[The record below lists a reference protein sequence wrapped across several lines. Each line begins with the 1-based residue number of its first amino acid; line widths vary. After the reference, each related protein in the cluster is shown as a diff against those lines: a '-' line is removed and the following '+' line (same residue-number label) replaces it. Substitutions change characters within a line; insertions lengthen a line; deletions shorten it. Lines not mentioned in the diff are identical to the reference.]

1 MQRLIWMFYL
11 CCLATLCQAQFAP
24 AAGQAG
30 STAIHKDS
38 SVFVAWATGITV
50 DSGYLDI
57 SDTSQGKVT
66 IYKTINNAKAKAD
79 GWSVSLGDHGQA
91 TLSFD
96 KPIQNG
102 VGADF
107 AVFENAFNN
116 TFLELAFVEV
126 SSDGQRFVRFPAI
139 SNTDTS
145 TQIDGFGSLDA
156 TKLYNLAGKYSAGYG
171 TPFDLEELKDSTGLD
186 LDAITHV
193 RIIDVVGCIQDS
205 FATRDSRGVK
215 INDPWK
221 TVFQTGG
228 FDLDGVG
235 VIHQNTSI
243 AVQKVEE
250 SPRLSIY
257 PNPIR
262 KNNLL
267 YLNINESIQNW
278 TVQLFT
284 ITGKPIQNWKNEREL
299 VLQNIPSGY
308 YLITVQTKRAVY
320 TQKLLILE

>member
-1 MQRLIWMFYL
+1 MQQLILVLSL
-11 CCLATLCQAQFAP
+11 CLGSTFLAAQFAP
-24 AAGQAG
+24 PAGQAG

-38 SVFVAWATGITV
+38 SIFVAWATGVTV

-57 SDTSQGKVT
+57 SDTTQGKVSV
-66 IYKTINNAKAKAD
+66 YKTVNNAKAKAD
-79 GWSVSLGDHGQA
+79 GWSVSLGDHGKA
-91 TLSFD
+91 TLTFD

-102 VGADF
+102 AGADF

-126 SSDGQRFVRFPAI
+126 SSDGQRFVRFAAI
-139 SNTDTS
+139 SNTDTT
-145 TQIDGFGSLDA
+145 TQVGGFGSVDA

-171 TPFDLEELKDSTGLD
+171 TPFDLEELKDSAGLD
-186 LDAITHV
+186 VDAVTHV
-193 RIIDVVGCIQDS
+193 RIIDVIGCIQDE
-205 FATRDSRGVK
+205 FVTRDSRGVK
-215 INDPWK
+215 VNDPWK

-243 AVQKVEE
+243 GIQKIEE
-250 SPRLSIY
+250 ATVLNIY

-267 YLNINESIQNW
+267 YLDIDELVQDW
-278 TVQLFT
+278 TVQLSS
-284 ITGKPIQNWKNEREL
+284 ITGKPIQNWKNEQEL
-299 VLQNIPSGY
+299 AIPNIPSGY
-308 YLITVQTKRAVY
+308 YLLTIQTKSAVY
-320 TQKLLILE
+320 SQKLLIMD